1 MTLFVDDPQCF
12 SFQTYVRENLAPAI
26 IPAEDG
32 RLPLLVLDNLRSHW
46 DKDGLLDGVAE
57 KMFTPPMSC
66 QLNNPIETVWSQ
78 VKALFLKKQLTDIQR
93 HRDELDFL
101 WDLKQSVKE
110 VVTKGQDG
118 YLRAGNKYVLEYL
131 RVAADLV
138 DDASQTS
145 EEDASA

>member
-46 DKDGLLDGVAE
+46 DRGGLLDGVAE

-138 DDASQTS
+138 LEDSSDAESDS
-145 EEDASA
+145 

>member
-46 DKDGLLDGVAE
+46 DRGGLMEGVAE
-57 KMFTPPMSC
+57 KLFTPPMSC
-66 QLNNPIETVWSQ
+66 LLNNPIETVWSQ
-78 VKALFLKKQLTDIQR
+78 VKALFQKKQLMDVLR

-101 WDLKQSVKE
+101 WDVKQSVKE
-110 VVTKGQDG
+110 VVTKNQDG
-118 YLRAGNKYVLEYL
+118 FLRAGNKYVLEYL
-131 RVAADLV
+131 RVAEELV
-138 DDASQTS
+138 DDAS
-145 EEDASA
+145 